1 LEYSLAL
8 KNLHREAC
16 IMVQAGSKA
25 GLVGGVIA
33 VVLILVNLIPCLG
46 WAICC
51 LGSLIL
57 MVGVGALAVNFG
69 GADIATSTEG
79 AGAGAIAGAI
89 TAFIGGLAN
98 LLVNLVATVF
108 LQGTGLMARALAQ
121 IPPGVRRQLWEM
133 GVDLRLLARQGT
145 GIMGTVVGGSLSC
158 VLWIVVAAC
167 LGALGGILYKAL
179 KTS

>member
-1 LEYSLAL
+1 
-8 KNLHREAC
+8 
-16 IMVQAGSKA
+16 MVQGGLKA
-25 GLVGGVIA
+25 GIIGGVIA

-51 LGSLIL
+51 LGSLVL

-69 GADIATSTEG
+69 GPEIATSTEG

-89 TAFIGGLAN
+89 TAFIGGIAN
-98 LLVNLVATVF
+98 LLVSLVSTLF
-108 LQGTGLMARALAQ
+108 LHGTDVMARALAQ
-121 IPPGVRRQLWEM
+121 IPPEVRRQLWEM
-133 GVDLRLLARQGT
+133 GLDLRLLTRQGT
-145 GIMGTVVGGSLSC
+145 GVVGTLVGGSLSC